1 MVDQHWA
8 GVRER
13 IVGLSALP
21 ASQKVFGALGHR
33 WTLEDPLGE
42 DEIVELEGQIG
53 VRLPSEYRGFLAMVA
68 AGGAGPSYGVFP
80 VRRVQGRWR
89 WEGDGAYLADPSRL
103 AEPFPDKGPD
113 PQVLER
119 LLAERPEE
127 EDFEEIEN
135 FDTAIDA
142 WDERWESIMFAPE
155 RTTGAIVI
163 CHHGCAQRD
172 WLVLSGSHRGT
183 MWSDP
188 RADDADLEP
197 LADAEGKP
205 LTFSRW
211 FTDWLDKAEHDARQ
225 PSVGS

>member
-1 MVDQHWA
+1 MVDQDWA
-8 GVRER
+8 GVRKR
-13 IVGLSALP
+13 IVGLSMLP
-21 ASQKVFGALGHR
+21 ASQKVFGSLGHR
-33 WTLEDPLGE
+33 WRLEDPLGE
-42 DEIVELEGQIG
+42 GDIVELESQIG
-53 VRLPSEYRGFLAMVA
+53 VRLPSEYRDFLAMVA

-89 WEGDGAYLADPSRL
+89 WEGDGADLADLSRLADP
-103 AEPFPDKGPD
+103 FPDNGPD

-142 WDERWESIMFAPE
+142 WDKRWESVMFAPE
-155 RTTGAIVI
+155 RTTGAIVL

-211 FTDWLDKAEHDARQ
+211 FTDWLDKAEHDARR